1 MKKVN
6 FEKNNSWG
14 SHSRASYPNG
24 KMIPKSQ
31 VKDLT
36 PEGKKTI
43 KKMHIKKMRGEE
55 IDE

>member
-1 MKKVN
+1 MKKPH

-14 SHSRASYPNG
+14 SHSRSSYPNG

-36 PEGKKTI
+36 SAGKKTI

>member
-1 MKKVN
+1 MKKPH

-14 SHSRASYPNG
+14 SHSRSSYPNG

-36 PEGKKTI
+36 SAGKKTI
-43 KKMHIKKMRGEE
+43 KKMHIKN
-55 IDE
+55 I